1 MIPIHHCIAQS
12 VPEYPVSP
20 VSLYQSTNLLKSAP
34 TYRATSFA
42 PFSSPLCMYY
52 LLAVCIYFYILHYAI
67 CNYVIVGPVSRQPSA
82 LTHT

>member
-42 PFSSPLCMYY
+42 PFSSPYVCITY
-52 LLAVCIYFYILHYAI
+52 LLYAFIFIYYTTLYATMSSSA
-67 CNYVIVGPVSRQPSA
+67 PSLVSPA
-82 LTHT
+82 H